1 MEWKN
6 RPALAGRF
14 FLGQH
19 GGIMK
24 LLLLFSGLMLAC
36 AGTGWAE
43 TAPVAADPAPAAF
56 PSGVVARV
64 NQVEVPYDWFLH
76 EFRSTFFHYA
86 GAPDARR
93 EVMDEV
99 VDRMLLY
106 DAALQSGVTNEPAF
120 QAKMERQLK
129 DVEAFLRY
137 QADMARLSLIIQA
150 YLERHPPAELAE
162 LTDEEVKSF
171 YKREIAS
178 QPGAPRT
185 FDEVPAA
192 MQDQIRE
199 QADTERRQLILK
211 DLVKK
216 LKKGAHIE
224 INEPMMKATPKPD
237 MKGDVPPEF
246 RNPAGD

>member
-1 MEWKN
+1 
-6 RPALAGRF
+6 
-14 FLGQH
+14 
-19 GGIMK
+19 MK
-24 LLLLFSGLMLAC
+24 LLLLVPGLMLIC
-36 AGTGWAE
+36 VGAGWSE
-43 TAPVAADPAPAAF
+43 SAPVSSESSPTAF

-64 NQVEVPYDWFLH
+64 NQVEVPYAWFLH

-86 GAPDARR
+86 GASDARR

-106 DAALQSGVTNEPAF
+106 DAALQSGVTNDPAF

-129 DVEAFLRY
+129 DVEAFMRY

-150 YLERHPPAELAE
+150 YLEKHPPAQLVE
-162 LTDEEVKSF
+162 LTEEEVNAF
-171 YKREIAS
+171 YKREIAG

-199 QADTERRQLILK
+199 QADTVRRQAILK
-211 DLVKK
+211 ELVKK
-216 LKKGAHIE
+216 LKQGAHIE
-224 INEPMMKATPKPD
+224 VNEPLMEATPKPD

-246 RNPAGD
+246 RTPTEN